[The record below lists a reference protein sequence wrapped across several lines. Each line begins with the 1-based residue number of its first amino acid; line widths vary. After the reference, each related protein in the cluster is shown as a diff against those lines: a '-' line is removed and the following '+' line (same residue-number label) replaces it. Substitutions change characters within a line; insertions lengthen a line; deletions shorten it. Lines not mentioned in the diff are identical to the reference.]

1 MIRYDTDAHKCYH
14 WFLGLSNTVTTGL
27 VQKLKLSKQ
36 LLLPFQIVVI
46 LAVPSQTFLTLTKF
60 LK

>member
-46 LAVPSQTFLTLTKF
+46 LALSQVKLFLL
-60 LK
+60 